1 MDKEQKYSL
10 RISQLV
16 DCKRFFL
23 TISFKI
29 IDENFNCLL
38 KLVTR
43 RKQGDDYYMGEA
55 IPAQEY

>member
-1 MDKEQKYSL
+1 M
-10 RISQLV
+10 
-16 DCKRFFL
+16 
-23 TISFKI
+23 KI
-29 IDENFNCLL
+29 LIVL